1 MFNGNHLNW
10 PVVLVSPLRRGRSGI
25 HPLAGLV
32 RSALAERNP
41 AAPPPDTRVGVILVV
56 RAGLRAGVVSARC
69 SSSLRGPGA
78 PWSAPS
84 RGVNLGAL
92 KPPRAQ
98 NVCKGLKD
106 KQKKKPLSLHFNF
119 SADSQHAKLEF
130 LLILCESEQLCTG
143 ALCVFA

>member
-10 PVVLVSPLRRGRSGI
+10 PAVLVSPLRRGRSGI
-25 HPLAGLV
+25 HPLAGLA
-32 RSALAERNP
+32 RNALAERNP

-78 PWSAPS
+78 SWSAPS

-106 KQKKKPLSLHFNF
+106 KTKEKTSKSPFQLFCRF
-119 SADSQHAKLEF
+119 STRKVGISAYLVRE
-130 LLILCESEQLCTG
+130 
-143 ALCVFA
+143 

>member
-1 MFNGNHLNW
+1 MRNGNHLNW
-10 PVVLVSPLRRGRSGI
+10 PAVLVSPLRRGRSGI
-25 HPLAGLV
+25 HPLAGLA
-32 RSALAERNP
+32 RNALAERNP
-41 AAPPPDTRVGVILVV
+41 AAPPPDTRVGVILVAK
-56 RAGLRAGVVSARC
+56 AGLRAGVVSARC

-98 NVCKGLKD
+98 KVCKGLKD

-119 SADSQHAKLEF
+119 FADSQHAKLEF
-130 LLILCESEQLCTG
+130 LLILCKSEQLCTG

>member
-1 MFNGNHLNW
+1 MRNGNPLNW
-10 PVVLVSPLRRGRSGI
+10 PAGRGSPLRRGRSGI
-25 HPLAGLV
+25 HPLAGLA
-32 RSALAERNP
+32 RNALAERNP
-41 AAPPPDTRVGVILVV
+41 AAPPPDTRVGVILVAK
-56 RAGLRAGVVSARC
+56 AGLRAGVVSARC

-98 NVCKGLKD
+98 KVCKGLKD
-106 KQKKKPLSLHFNF
+106 KQKQKPLSLHFNF

-130 LLILCESEQLCTG
+130 LLVLCESEQLCTG

>member
-1 MFNGNHLNW
+1 MRNGNHLNW
-10 PVVLVSPLRRGRSGI
+10 PAVLVSPLRRGRSGI
-25 HPLAGLV
+25 HPLAGLA
-32 RSALAERNP
+32 RNALAERNP

-78 PWSAPS
+78 SWSAPS

-119 SADSQHAKLEF
+119 FADSQHAKLEF
-130 LLILCESEQLCTG
+130 LLILCKGEQLCTG